1 VQFAL
6 EDKSPWSWLGHTQS
20 VETPAIISVMWTC
33 QKWTCQNDL
42 GLNLCVV
49 PPTSRVVTISGIGLV
64 RSCKERGKA
73 HHH

>member
-1 VQFAL
+1 VQFTL
-6 EDKSPWSWLGHTQS
+6 KDESLRSWLGHAQS
-20 VETPAIISVMWTC
+20 VETPTMSSVM
-33 QKWTCQNDL
+33 WTCQNDL

-49 PPTSRVVTISGIGLV
+49 SPTSHVVAVSGIGLV

>member
-6 EDKSPWSWLGHTQS
+6 EDESPRSWLRHAQS
-20 VETPAIISVMWTC
+20 VETPAMSSVMWTC
-33 QKWTCQNDL
+33 QNNL

-49 PPTSRVVTISGIGLV
+49 PPTSRMVAISEIGLV